1 MGNLNTFI
9 TGGIAIF
16 ATGMMS
22 LLFMPVMYNL
32 AYTTPYWAT
41 APIEQL
47 AIRDN
52 LYNIFL
58 ILPIMTIGAIILWM
72 YMNAHRSSSE
82 DY

>member
-9 TGGIAIF
+9 NGGIAIF

-32 AYTTPYWAT
+32 AYTTPYWDT

-72 YMNAHRSSSE
+72 YMNSHRSSSE